1 MWLITLFSVM
11 NALGD
16 ISMPSDDGIDQKP
29 EKKILVV
36 YYSRSGITEKI
47 GGLLAVA
54 LEADQEKLIDK
65 KDRDGIWNYIVAAKD
80 AIMKNET
87 EIEPPVN
94 DPSKYDLVIIGTPIW
109 GAKMAPA
116 VRTYI
121 NKYKGQFKKVAFFT
135 TSGGTTFDKT
145 IPEMEEISG
154 QTAVLKDGF
163 FEKDVKNDAPE
174 MIKKLNM
181 FLEGIKSVM
190 APQNSPKN

>member
-1 MWLITLFSVM
+1 MWLLTLFSVV

-16 ISMPSDDGIDQKP
+16 ITIQENAPADQ
-29 EKKILVV
+29 EKSSPKILVV
-36 YYSRSGITEKI
+36 YYSNSGITEKV

-65 KDRDGIWNYIVAAKD
+65 KDRKGIWNYLVAAKD

-87 EIEPPVN
+87 EIDTPAH
-94 DPSKYDLVIIGTPIW
+94 DPSKYDLIIIGTPIW
-109 GAKMAPA
+109 AAKMTPA

-121 NKYKGQFKKVAFFT
+121 NKYKSKFKKVAFFT

-154 QTAVLKDGF
+154 KKAVLKNGF
-163 FEKDVKNDAPE
+163 FEKEVKNDSPE
-174 MIKKLNM
+174 MIKKLNEYM
-181 FLEGIKSVM
+181 DSVKKIFLDKI
-190 APQNSPKN
+190 